1 MKQVLSTHTP
11 PSLRDVVNVWKKRE
25 SALESKSNVLT
36 TQLLEKHLQID
47 LWKKQEET
55 GVKEKETLESQIQS
69 LHCVIEEKEKEI
81 QSLSLTLDEEVVS
94 KLTRR
99 QNELQEQSHQIEN
112 ELHKIQTQHS
122 GKHRSKR
129 RRFQP
134 SSSMTRDQLEVGF
147 EMII

>member
-1 MKQVLSTHTP
+1 M
-11 PSLRDVVNVWKKRE
+11 WKKRE
-25 SALESKSNVLT
+25 SALESKSNILT
-36 TQLLEKHLQID
+36 NQLLEKHLQID

-55 GVKEKETLESQIQS
+55 GMKEKETLESQIQS

-99 QNELQEQSHQIEN
+99 QNELQEQSHQIED
-112 ELHKIQTQHS
+112 ELHKIQAQHS

-129 RRFQP
+129 CRVQS
-134 SSSMTRDQLEVGF
+134 SSSMTRDQLEVRF
-147 EMII
+147 EMIIQSRPIFTHSALN